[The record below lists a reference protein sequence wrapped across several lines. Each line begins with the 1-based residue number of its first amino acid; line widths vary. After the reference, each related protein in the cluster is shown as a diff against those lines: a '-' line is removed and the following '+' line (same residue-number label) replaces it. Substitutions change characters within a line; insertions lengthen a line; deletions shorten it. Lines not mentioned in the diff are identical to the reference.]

1 MNGEEMDELRRTS
14 RTVCHRLVTPLPS
27 PPVKV
32 RVVSLSTL
40 QEREEQRLQTKCIGI
55 ISSTFSGEESA
66 KRQYS
71 RAAGG
76 PRHPAA

>member
-1 MNGEEMDELRRTS
+1 MNGEEMGELRRTS

-32 RVVSLSTL
+32 QEVSLSPSR
-40 QEREEQRLQTKCIGI
+40 REKNRDLHNQCIGET
-55 ISSTFSGEESA
+55 SSTFSDEESA

-71 RAAGG
+71 RVAGD
-76 PRHPAA
+76 PRHPSA

>member
-1 MNGEEMDELRRTS
+1 MNGEEVDELRRTS

-27 PPVKV
+27 PPVKA

-55 ISSTFSGEESA
+55 PSSTYSGGERA
-66 KRQYS
+66 KRQYG
-71 RAAGG
+71 RVAGEHR
-76 PRHPAA
+76 RHW